1 VAATLIPV
9 VVTAVASRTTLAI
22 ATATP
27 TMLGDCML
35 FMEFLDYPTII
46 SIVGVLLVE
55 DEVAASSTLIMLRV
69 VPATLLMIRLHREG
83 SSLLTLG
90 VFGLGFKGKRLW

>member
-1 VAATLIPV
+1 MV
-9 VVTAVASRTTLAI
+9 
-22 ATATP
+22 
-27 TMLGDCML
+27 LGDSIL

-55 DEVAASSTLIMLRV
+55 DEVAASSTLITLRA

-83 SSLLTLG
+83 SSLLMLG
-90 VFGLGFKGKRLW
+90 VF